1 MATTSHHDAGTDA
14 LLADLLHVKRLRNH
28 APVPANPDIATR
40 LNAIEATQARIL
52 TLLEES
58 RRDEVPRNANRIYK
72 IGPHRT
78 TLYLNDFVPQVYL
91 TLISVLQGVVLAVL
105 IDEFPFA
112 FGESNPAI
120 YAYICSSFLIIVAF
134 WYAYL
139 SAVLDGRWPFHIV
152 DTLLFFAAATAQA
165 IGVKHVS
172 TPAYWCG
179 AMAVM
184 CVLIALIYL
193 RQIPLLNGLVQAN
206 LLDDP
211 GDVARRFW
219 GVRLYTV
226 FFTLAAGI
234 AVLFARITASNPQNL
249 VAAFA
254 AVAIPIM
261 YMIPAV
267 RGAKGFGIDSL
278 G

>member
-1 MATTSHHDAGTDA
+1 MATTKHHHAGTDA
-14 LLADLLHVKRLRNH
+14 LLADLLQVERPENRSPL
-28 APVPANPDIATR
+28 PSNPDIAMR
-40 LNAIEATQARIL
+40 LNALEGTQARIL

-58 RRDEVPRNANRIYK
+58 SQNDVPRNANRIYK
-72 IGPHRT
+72 IGPART

-105 IDEFPFA
+105 IDAFRFD

-120 YAYICSSFLIIVAF
+120 YAYIFSSFLIIVAF

-165 IGVKHVS
+165 VAVKNVS
-172 TPAYWCG
+172 TPPYWCS

-184 CVLIALIYL
+184 CLVIGLIYL
-193 RQIPLLNGLVQAN
+193 RQIPLLKGLLQAN
-206 LLDDP
+206 LFADP
-211 GDVARRFW
+211 GDSARRIRF
-219 GVRLYTV
+219 VRLYSI

-234 AVLFARITASNPQNL
+234 AVLFGRITAANPHNL

-267 RGAKGFGIDSL
+267 RGAKGFGIASL